1 MAWRKRERLR
11 DAANVWKFLKPE
23 HQVKSPKKTKDLAPA
38 PVAPRRPHSFIA
50 HGITVVDDYAWLKDA
65 DWQEVLRDPAVLS
78 ADIRT
83 YLEAENDYTE
93 SLLGHTAGLQKTL
106 VAEMRGRIKEDDS
119 SVPSPDGPYAYLRK
133 FREGGQHELFGRMP
147 RDGGEI
153 KIVLDG
159 DELAA
164 DHDYF
169 KFGGARHSPD
179 HRLEAWSADI
189 KGSEYFSIRV
199 RNWADGSDLAD
210 LVEETDGGVVWSAD
224 SKTFFYVKLDD
235 NHRPLQVWRHR
246 LGSTQAEDVL
256 VYEEQDS
263 GWFTH
268 IHESTSGR
276 FCVIAGGDHDTSE
289 QRLIDLADADA
300 LPRLVARR
308 EVDVQYSIADRG
320 DELFILTNAGGA
332 IDFKIVTAPLTSP
345 ERANWRDLIPHR
357 QGVYIMDID
366 LFAGHLVRLE
376 RANALPAIV
385 IRDLAT
391 AEEHAIAFDE
401 AAYSL
406 DTIGGYEFDT
416 TNLRFSYSSMTTP
429 SEVYDYDMASRTR
442 HLRKRQEIPSGHEP
456 ADYVTT
462 RIMATSHDG
471 AEVPVSILHR
481 RDLKRDG
488 KAPLLLYGYG
498 SYGMAMPASFSA
510 NRLSLVDRG
519 FVYAIAHIRG
529 GTDKGWGWYLDG
541 KREKKT
547 NSFDDF
553 AASGRALISAKYT
566 SAKRIV
572 GHGASA
578 GGMLMGAVAN
588 RAGELFA
595 GIVAEVPFVDVL
607 NTMLDLDLPLTPPEW
622 PEWGNP
628 TESEADFR
636 TILSYSPYDNIEA
649 RDYPAILAMGGL
661 TDPRVTYWEPAK
673 WVARLRATMT
683 GGGPVLLRTNMGAG
697 HGGAPGRLTRL
708 DEVAIVYAFALW
720 AVGLADQG
728 EA

>member
-1 MAWRKRERLR
+1 MTQAIRRKS
-11 DAANVWKFLKPE
+11 
-23 HQVKSPKKTKDLAPA
+23 SPPA
-38 PVAPRRPHSFIA
+38 PVAPRRPHSFTV
-50 HGITVVDDYAWLKDA
+50 HGVTIVDDYAWLKDKS
-65 DWQEVLRDPAVLS
+65 WQEVLRDPSVLN
-78 ADIRT
+78 ADIRG
-83 YLEAENDYTE
+83 YLEAENAYTD

-119 SVPSPDGPYAYLRK
+119 SVPAPDGPYAYMRK
-133 FREGGQHELFGRMP
+133 FREGGQHEMFGRTL
-147 RDGGEI
+147 RNGGAIE
-153 KIVLDG
+153 IVLDG
-159 DELAA
+159 DRLAA
-164 DHDYF
+164 NHQYF

-189 KGSEYFSIRV
+189 KGSEYFTVRV
-199 RNWADGSDLAD
+199 RDWKTGAD
-210 LVEETDGGVVWSAD
+210 LDDVVEETDGAVVWATDCKS
-224 SKTFFYVKLDD
+224 FFYVKLDD
-235 NHRPLQVWRHR
+235 NHRPMQVWRHR
-246 LGSTQAEDVL
+246 LGTTQADDAL
-256 VYEEQDS
+256 IYEEHDP

-268 IHESTSGR
+268 IHESSTSR
-276 FCVIAGGDHDTSE
+276 FAVIAGGDHETSE
-289 QRLIDLADADA
+289 QRLIDLADPASP
-300 LPRLVARR
+300 PRLVAVR
-308 EVDVQYSIADRG
+308 EVGVQYSLADHG
-320 DELFILTNAGGA
+320 SELFILTNADGA
-332 IDFKIVTAPLTSP
+332 IDFKIVKAPLASP

-357 QGVYIMDID
+357 QGIYVIDIE
-366 LFAGHLVRLE
+366 LYAGHLVRLE

-385 IRDLAT
+385 IRALETGD
-391 AEEHAIAFDE
+391 EHAIAFDE

-406 DTIGGYEFDT
+406 DTMGGYEFDT

-442 HLRKRQEIPSGHEP
+442 ILRKRQEIPSGHNP

-462 RIMATSHDG
+462 RIMAPSHDG

-481 RDLKRDG
+481 RDLQRDG
-488 KAPLLLYGYG
+488 SAPLLLYGYG

-529 GTDKGWGWYLDG
+529 GSDKGWGWYLDG
-541 KREKKT
+541 KRDKKT

-553 AASGRALISAKYT
+553 AASARALIDAKYT
-566 SAKRIV
+566 GPKRIV
-572 GHGASA
+572 GHGGSA

-607 NTMLDLDLPLTPPEW
+607 NTMLDDSLPLTPPEW

-628 TESEADFR
+628 IASEADFK
-636 TILSYSPYDNIEA
+636 TILSYSPYDNVA
-649 RDYPAILAMGGL
+649 AKDYPAILAMGGL

-673 WVARLRATMT
+673 WIARLRATMT

-697 HGGAPGRLTRL
+697 HGGASGRFNRL
-708 DEVAIVYAFALW
+708 DEVAIAYAFALW
-720 AVGLADQG
+720 AVGLADKG
-728 EA
+728 EV